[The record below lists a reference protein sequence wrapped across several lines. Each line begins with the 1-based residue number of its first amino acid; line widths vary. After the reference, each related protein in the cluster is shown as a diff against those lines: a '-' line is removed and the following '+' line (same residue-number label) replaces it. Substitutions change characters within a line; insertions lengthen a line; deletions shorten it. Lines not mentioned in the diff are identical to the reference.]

1 MTKEERRAR
10 LKALQK
16 PKILQAFSTREEFVD
31 WQAQVAPLLN
41 FNQFYYSNFV
51 AAADIAAHPSLS
63 SHTINPNLAR
73 LDMLMKQAIT
83 ELEHDL
89 TLVEETLAES
99 PNATDFDFA
108 EICRR
113 LRWKQW
119 VTVAGTI
126 AGVFLA
132 GFFAGRF
139 SFFQNLYDLVWN
151 TFIHP

>member
-1 MTKEERRAR
+1 
-10 LKALQK
+10 
-16 PKILQAFSTREEFVD
+16 
-31 WQAQVAPLLN
+31 
-41 FNQFYYSNFV
+41 
-51 AAADIAAHPSLS
+51 
-63 SHTINPNLAR
+63 
-73 LDMLMKQAIT
+73 MLMKQAIT